1 MSIFYGEKMSSKILN
16 HPDKEKIIE
25 KLLSGE
31 SVKEIESWIEKK
43 YPRSKR
49 LHVSYMTLQKFRAE
63 NLNIKGEVLDDIK
76 NKKSEIDKK
85 NLELETKMIIQSSNA
100 YQKKIDEIASSE
112 LDVTR
117 RLLEMDRL
125 INSRIEHYYNIL
137 ETGGSIKEDRIFLEY
152 INTMKSLM
160 QDWKKYIEG
169 FADKKIEH
177 NININ
182 VVNEHARILKET
194 ILEILKEMDPK
205 LIPLFVDKVSY
216 KMKQIDLNSDISNRR
231 EIIDVD

>member
-1 MSIFYGEKMSSKILN
+1 MSNKVLN

-31 SVKEIESWIEKK
+31 SVKEIESWLEKK
-43 YPRSKR
+43 YPRAKR
-49 LHVSYMTLQKFRAE
+49 LHISYMTLQKFRSE
-63 NLNIKGEVLDDIK
+63 NLNIRGDVLEDIK
-76 NKKSEIDKK
+76 NKKTEIDKK
-85 NLELETKMIIQSSNA
+85 NLEIETKMIVQSSNA
-100 YQKKIDEIASSE
+100 YQKKIDEIVSSE

-125 INSRIEHYYNIL
+125 INSRIEYYFNLL
-137 ETGGSIKEDRIFLEY
+137 ENGGSIKEDRMFLEY
-152 INTMKSLM
+152 VNTMKSLM

-182 VVNEHARILKET
+182 VVNEQAKILKET
-194 ILEILKEMDPK
+194 ILEILKEMDPN
-205 LIPLFVDKVSY
+205 LIPLFVDRVSY
-216 KMKQIDLNSDISNRR
+216 RMKQLDVYQDSNPRR
-231 EIIDVD
+231 SIIDVD

>member
-1 MSIFYGEKMSSKILN
+1 MSAKVIN

-31 SVKEIESWIEKK
+31 SVKEIESWLEKK

-49 LHVSYMTLQKFRAE
+49 LHISYMTLQKFRSE
-63 NLNIKGEVLDDIK
+63 NLNIKGDVLEDIK
-76 NKKSEIDKK
+76 NKKTEIDKK
-85 NLELETKMIIQSSNA
+85 HLELETKMIIQSSNA

-117 RLLEMDRL
+117 RLLEMDKL
-125 INSRIEHYYNIL
+125 ISSRIEHYYNLL

-152 INTMKSLM
+152 VNTMKGLL

-169 FADKKIEH
+169 VADKKIEH

-194 ILEILKEMDPK
+194 ILEILREMDPR
-205 LIPLFVDKVSY
+205 LIPVFVDKLNY
-216 KMKQIDLNSDISNRR
+216 RMKQLDVYQDSDPRR
-231 EIIDVD
+231 HIIDADGR

>member
-1 MSIFYGEKMSSKILN
+1 MSAKVLN

-31 SVKEIESWIEKK
+31 SVKEIESWLEKK

-49 LHVSYMTLQKFRAE
+49 LHISYMTLQKFRSE
-63 NLNIKGEVLDDIK
+63 NLNIKGDVLEDIK
-76 NKKSEIDKK
+76 NKKTEIDKK
-85 NLELETKMIIQSSNA
+85 NLEIETKMIVQSSNA

-125 INSRIEHYYNIL
+125 VNSRIEYYFNLL

-152 INTMKSLM
+152 VNTMKSLM

-169 FADKKIEH
+169 VADKKIEH

-182 VVNEHARILKET
+182 VVNEQAKILKET
-194 ILEILKEMDPK
+194 ILEILREMDPK
-205 LIPLFVDKVSY
+205 LIPLFVDRVTY
-216 KMKQIDLNSDISNRR
+216 KMKQLDVYQDSDPRR
-231 EIIDVD
+231 SIIDVD

>member
-1 MSIFYGEKMSSKILN
+1 MSAKVLN

-31 SVKEIESWIEKK
+31 SVKEIESWLEKK

-49 LHVSYMTLQKFRAE
+49 LHISYMTLQKFRSE
-63 NLNIKGEVLDDIK
+63 NLNIKGDVLEDIK
-76 NKKSEIDKK
+76 NKKTEIDKK
-85 NLELETKMIIQSSNA
+85 NLEIETKMIVQSSNA

-125 INSRIEHYYNIL
+125 VNSRIEYYFNLL

-152 INTMKSLM
+152 VNTMKSLM

-169 FADKKIEH
+169 VADKKIEH

-182 VVNEHARILKET
+182 VVNEQAKILKET
-194 ILEILKEMDPK
+194 ILEILREMDPK
-205 LIPLFVDKVSY
+205 LIPLFVDRVTY
-216 KMKQIDLNSDISNRR
+216 RMKQLDVYQDSDPRR
-231 EIIDVD
+231 SIIDVD

>member
-1 MSIFYGEKMSSKILN
+1 MSAKVLN

-31 SVKEIESWIEKK
+31 SVKEIESWLEKK

-49 LHVSYMTLQKFRAE
+49 LHISYMTLQKFRSE
-63 NLNIKGEVLDDIK
+63 NLNIKGDVLEDIK
-76 NKKSEIDKK
+76 NKKTEIDKK
-85 NLELETKMIIQSSNA
+85 NLEIETKMIVQSSNA

-125 INSRIEHYYNIL
+125 VNSRIEYYFNLL

-152 INTMKSLM
+152 VNTMKSLM

-169 FADKKIEH
+169 VADKKIEH

-182 VVNEHARILKET
+182 VVNEQAKILKET
-194 ILEILKEMDPK
+194 ILEILREMDPK
-205 LIPLFVDKVSY
+205 LIPLFVDRVSY
-216 KMKQIDLNSDISNRR
+216 RMKQLDVYQDSDPRR
-231 EIIDVD
+231 SIIDVD

>member
-1 MSIFYGEKMSSKILN
+1 MSAKVLN

-31 SVKEIESWIEKK
+31 SVKEIESWLEKK

-49 LHVSYMTLQKFRAE
+49 LHISYMTLQKFRSE
-63 NLNIKGEVLDDIK
+63 NLNIKGDVLEDIK
-76 NKKSEIDKK
+76 NKKTEIDKK
-85 NLELETKMIIQSSNA
+85 NLEIETKMIVQSSNA

-125 INSRIEHYYNIL
+125 VNSRIEYYFNLL

-152 INTMKSLM
+152 VNTMKSLM

-169 FADKKIEH
+169 VADKKIEH

-182 VVNEHARILKET
+182 VVNEQAKILKET

-205 LIPLFVDKVSY
+205 LIPLFVDRVSY
-216 KMKQIDLNSDISNRR
+216 RMKQLDVYQDSNPRR
-231 EIIDVD
+231 SIIDVD

>member
-1 MSIFYGEKMSSKILN
+1 MSSKIIN

-31 SVKEIESWIEKK
+31 SLKEIESWLEKK

-49 LHVSYMTLQKFRAE
+49 LQISYMTLQKFRSE
-63 NLNIKGEVLDDIK
+63 NLNIKGDVLDDIK
-76 NKKSEIDKK
+76 NKKTEIDKK
-85 NLELETKMIIQSSNA
+85 NLEIETKMIVQSSNA
-100 YQKKIDEIASSE
+100 YRQKIDEIASSE

-125 INSRIEHYYNIL
+125 VNSRIEYYFNIL
-137 ETGGSIKEDRIFLEY
+137 ETGGSIKEDKMFLEY
-152 INTMKSLM
+152 VNTMKGLM

-169 FADKKIEH
+169 VADKKIEH

-194 ILEILKEMDPK
+194 ILEILREMDPK
-205 LIPLFVDKVSY
+205 LIPIFVDKVSY
-216 KMKQIDLNSDISNRR
+216 KMRQLDVYQDLDPKRQV
-231 EIIDVD
+231 IDVT

>member
-1 MSIFYGEKMSSKILN
+1 MSAKVIN

-31 SVKEIESWIEKK
+31 SVKEIESWLEKK

-49 LHVSYMTLQKFRAE
+49 LHISYMTLQKFRSE
-63 NLNIKGEVLDDIK
+63 NLNIKGDVLEDIK
-76 NKKSEIDKK
+76 NKKTEIDKK
-85 NLELETKMIIQSSNA
+85 HLELETKMIIQSSNA

-117 RLLEMDRL
+117 RLLEMDKL
-125 INSRIEHYYNIL
+125 ISSRIEHYYNLL

-152 INTMKSLM
+152 VNTMKGLL

-169 FADKKIEH
+169 VADKKIEH

-194 ILEILKEMDPK
+194 ILEILREMDPK
-205 LIPLFVDKVSY
+205 LIPVFVDKLNY
-216 KMKQIDLNSDISNRR
+216 RMKQLDVYQDSDPRR
-231 EIIDVD
+231 HIIDADGR

>member
-1 MSIFYGEKMSSKILN
+1 MSAKILN
-16 HPDKEKIIE
+16 HPDKERIIE

-31 SVKEIESWIEKK
+31 SVKEVESWLEKK

-49 LHVSYMTLQKFRAE
+49 LHISYMTLQKFRSE
-63 NLNIKGEVLDDIK
+63 NLNIKGDVLEDIK
-76 NKKSEIDKK
+76 NKKTEIDKK
-85 NLELETKMIIQSSNA
+85 NLEIETKMIVQSSNA

-125 INSRIEHYYNIL
+125 VNSRIEYYFNLL
-137 ETGGSIKEDRIFLEY
+137 ETGGSIREDRIFLEY
-152 INTMKSLM
+152 VNTMKSLM

-169 FADKKIEH
+169 VADKKIEH

-194 ILEILKEMDPK
+194 ILEILREMDPK
-205 LIPLFVDKVSY
+205 LIAVFVDRLNY
-216 KMKQIDLNSDISNRR
+216 RMKQLDVYQDVDPRR
-231 EIIDVD
+231 QIIDVD